1 MATAYR
7 ANAADRPSISSSEAG
22 EHIAQTGIYDLTAAL
37 VVNDTIDMCKLP
49 AGMTIDDLIIS
60 TDDLD
65 TGGTPAIVLDVG
77 LYDDIG
83 STSSQTAFITGS
95 TIAQVGGVARLAN
108 FAGRKITPVDY
119 DRYIRLKVTTAPAT
133 GAVSGRIKVSA
144 ITRNK
149 GFDD

>member
-7 ANAADRPSISSSEAG
+7 AWAADRPATSSSEAG
-22 EHIAQTGIYDLTAAL
+22 EHIAQTGVFDLTAAL

-49 AGMTIDDLIIS
+49 AGMVIDDLIIS

-77 LYDDIG
+77 LYDDVG

-95 TIAQVGGVARLAN
+95 TIGQASGVARLAN
-108 FAGRKITPVDY
+108 SAGRKLAAVDY
-119 DRYIRLKVTTAPAT
+119 DRYIRVKVTTAPAT
-133 GAVSGRIKVSA
+133 GATSGKIKVSA